1 MSKITWDA
9 LGERIYEVGLDH
21 GVIYL
26 PVYDEFSNAI
36 PWNGLTKVSD
46 PGIDVDSGD
55 LFSGDIKVG
64 SEEIYSEY
72 TGSIEALTYPDEFEE
87 CLGNR
92 DACEGIYFTRRER
105 TSFGLSYRT
114 LVGSDTEGTNKGYKI
129 HLLYNVKITKHD
141 RTYQTL
147 SDSTDLSSLK
157 WDFVSI
163 PYMTQD
169 NEPINH
175 IVLDMSNIF
184 DEFRTFLEDTLYGT
198 DETPARLL
206 MPDEII
212 SEFYNHY
219 SRWTGNPSNLI
230 YPSPTVY
237 PAFVEEQTN

>member
-46 PGIDVDSGD
+46 PGIDVNNGD

-105 TSFGLSYRT
+105 TPFGLSY
-114 LVGSDTEGTNKGYKI
+114 SC
-129 HLLYNVKITKHD
+129 LLYT
-141 RTYQTL
+141 
-147 SDSTDLSSLK
+147 S
-157 WDFVSI
+157 
-163 PYMTQD
+163 
-169 NEPINH
+169 
-175 IVLDMSNIF
+175 
-184 DEFRTFLEDTLYGT
+184 
-198 DETPARLL
+198 
-206 MPDEII
+206 
-212 SEFYNHY
+212 
-219 SRWTGNPSNLI
+219 
-230 YPSPTVY
+230 PSPRDRG
-237 PAFVEEQTN
+237 